1 MQQKRWSHAG
11 VHVYGLLSGKR
22 CMSSHVSHW
31 QWEGILYFMR
41 YNISL
46 PIPQARP
53 PVRGFELGPFAPLPR
68 TEPLRYQ
75 ALVKNDKFQ
84 NKKLKMKMKIKIKI
98 NFPF

>member
-1 MQQKRWSHAG
+1 MLG
-11 VHVYGLLSGKR
+11 
-22 CMSSHVSHW
+22 CMFMAYFQESDVC
-31 QWEGILYFMR
+31 QAMCPIGNGQAYYTYFMR

-46 PIPQARP
+46 AIPQARP

>member
-1 MQQKRWSHAG
+1 MTHSPGQTT
-11 VHVYGLLSGKR
+11 
-22 CMSSHVSHW
+22 
-31 QWEGILYFMR
+31 
-41 YNISL
+41 
-46 PIPQARP
+46 
-53 PVRGFELGPFAPLPR
+53 RGFELGSSAPLPR

>member
-1 MQQKRWSHAG
+1 
-11 VHVYGLLSGKR
+11 
-22 CMSSHVSHW
+22 MSSHVSHW

-84 NKKLKMKMKIKIKI
+84 NKKLKMKIKIKIKI